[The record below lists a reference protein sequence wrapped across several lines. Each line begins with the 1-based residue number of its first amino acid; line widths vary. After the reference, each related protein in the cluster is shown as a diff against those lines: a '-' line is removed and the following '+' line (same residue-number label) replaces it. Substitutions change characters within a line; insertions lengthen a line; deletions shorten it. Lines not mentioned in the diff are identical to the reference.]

1 MVLSNKKLKQKL
13 RAESA
18 QNLINSNA
26 VVVAAPDTSFK
37 QLLDTASHTPRLSKR
52 DVLRKLRSLQP
63 PSEAA
68 APKDEGMN
76 KENGVEDSGNK
87 KKNNNKKRKGEVKD
101 DDDVTNGVIS
111 DASES
116 KKQKQNKAKSK
127 KQKLKQNKAKLK
139 EQKQNKV
146 TENGSNNEPE
156 MSEATEL
163 TKTNPSIR

>member
-63 PSEAA
+63 PS
-68 APKDEGMN
+68 DEGAN

>member
-63 PSEAA
+63 PSKAA
-68 APKDEGMN
+68 APKDKGTN
-76 KENGVEDSGNK
+76 KENGVEDLGNQK
-87 KKNNNKKRKGEVKD
+87 KENNNKKRKGEVKD

-127 KQKLKQNKAKLK
+127 KQNKAKSK